1 MSAKAKHEK
10 PLRIPMNFDDA
21 VALLV
26 QVRPPAGGWKA
37 YEKRLKSEKRK
48 RNRKDKSVA

>member
-1 MSAKAKHEK
+1 MSAKHEK

-21 VALLV
+21 LSLLV
-26 QVRPPAGGWKA
+26 QVKPPAVGWKE